1 MKTMMISQVGR
12 RLAIVVAI
20 CSCMIWPAFS
30 FSPPPSCPLIIRSH
44 HNVVDVPRCELFVD
58 TTRCS
63 QLGRISSLHG
73 GRDGS
78 INRSSQFHSSSSWS
92 GRHTT
97 SLQMVSPTSS
107 ASKKRKIT
115 DLVAAVNHRKFIFS
129 AAALLLSLFGAPSS
143 CTASNILSN
152 IPSRGDIQSSLVT
165 LLDRLAHSG
174 INGMIIYTLSFM
186 IWTITI
192 GVTTPIET
200 AAGMAFPL
208 RRAIPLSAMGKIGG
222 AFVQYTL
229 AKYLFRDYARKK
241 MKDNKWM
248 SKIEASFK
256 HHPYRV
262 ALIWRFSPLPEFVK
276 NIGPALVPTLRTPY
290 QILAILSHGLPF
302 TLLWSVIGNEAAV
315 VARGVRV
322 QLLSFLCMN
331 IVNEF
336 AKSFCIVVN
345 ILL

>member
-73 GRDGS
+73 GRDSS
-78 INRSSQFHSSSSWS
+78 IGRSSQFHSSSSWVVC
-92 GRHTT
+92 
-97 SLQMVSPTSS
+97 LQKVSTPS
-107 ASKKRKIT
+107 ASMKRKMT
-115 DLVAAVNHRKFIFS
+115 DLMAAVNHRKFIFS

-152 IPSRGDIQSSLVT
+152 IPSRGDIQSSLIT

-229 AKYLFRDYARKK
+229 AKYLFRDYARNK
-241 MKDNKWM
+241 MADNKWM